1 LELVWDGKPVP
12 AASSALDDQGC
23 TAEFRAIERLF
34 QPTPD
39 RDVACWTNRL
49 FHGDNRDVM
58 RFMRP
63 EFAEG
68 IDLIYID
75 PPFDIGLDFGVRVRL
90 ASGREIETPAY
101 SDRWTPG
108 AGSHAHMMWERLHLM
123 RELLKPSGCIF
134 LHCDWRSS
142 AVMRLLL
149 DEVFGP
155 ACFRN
160 EIVWRRAPNLG
171 RQAASNQLGRVA
183 ESILVYSARP
193 GTPFLGTAPVK
204 SQAVPLDANGRP
216 RGTQWDDLRQCFFT
230 TAPRGDYT
238 DQSVARLR
246 GEGRI
251 HDTPS
256 GKVYVKYFL
265 RKGDDGRWYKDQP
278 VDTIWDDPDV
288 RPLRHCGR
296 EELAVGYATQ
306 KPEGLLR
313 RIISWAS
320 PPGGLVADFFCG
332 SGTTGV
338 AAQGLGRRWIMVDAS
353 PVAIRIARGRLIG
366 EVREQET
373 GGRVPDAFEVL
384 RADDR
389 HASRDVAST
398 GGDGL
403 AAARREVLDWFGA
416 RGDPPSDP
424 LLHGVAGDE
433 AVHVLPGPTRLDVA
447 GVEAAAGAAA
457 RSGFRRLCCLAE
469 RFDAGLHAFEIA
481 AGEGA
486 GVQVRLVPIP
496 GHGPDGSGDGC
507 RAWPGLPRIAI
518 EVDRD
523 HAGRIRVELLRC
535 EWEGPGAIG
544 GSDPLGAVDWWGVS
558 RVGDESGP
566 FTPEWQDQRTWRR
579 PRVEPVAFVPDA
591 CGPWSIRVGVMDI
604 LGRMWFVEST
614 IGRESERP
622 PDLSERRG

>member
-1 LELVWDGKPVP
+1 MARGLVDASGVAPSAFRPV
-12 AASSALDDQGC
+12 
-23 TAEFRAIERLF
+23 ER
-34 QPTPD
+34 PTSGIPG
-39 RDVACWTNRL
+39 RSGVAWHHRL

-58 RFMRP
+58 RFIRP
-63 EFAEG
+63 EFEQA

-75 PPFDIGLDFGVRVRL
+75 PPFDIGLDFGLRVRL
-90 ASGREIETPAY
+90 GSGGEVETPAY
-101 SDRWTPG
+101 SDRWASG

-123 RELLKPSGCIF
+123 RTLLKPSGCLF

-160 EIVWRRAPNLG
+160 EIIWRRAPNLG

-193 GTPFLGTAPVK
+193 GTPFLGTSPTK
-204 SQAVPLDANGRP
+204 SHAVPLDAKGRP
-216 RGTQWDDLRQCFFT
+216 RGAQWDDRRQCFFT

-313 RIISWAS
+313 RIIAWAS

-338 AAQGLGRRWIMVDAS
+338 VAQQLGRRWIMADAS
-353 PVAIRIARGRLIG
+353 PVAVRVARGRLIG
-366 EVREQET
+366 EAREQEAA
-373 GGRVPDAFEVL
+373 GRTPEAFEVF
-384 RADDR
+384 RSDDR
-389 HASRDVAST
+389 RASGELAVQG
-398 GGDGL
+398 GGDTAL
-403 AAARREVLDWFGA
+403 FRRGVLERFGA
-416 RGDPPSDP
+416 CGELPADPR
-424 LLHGVAGDE
+424 LHGAVGDE
-433 AVHVLPGPTRLDVA
+433 AVCVMPGPERLDRC
-447 GVEAAAGAAA
+447 GVEAAARAAA
-457 RSGFRRLCCLAE
+457 GSGFRRLCCLAE
-469 RFDAGLHAFEIA
+469 RFDAALHAFD
-481 AGEGA
+481 GVTGS

-496 GHGPDGSGDGC
+496 GHGPDAGGEGC
-507 RAWPGLPRIAI
+507 RSWAGLPRIAI
-518 EVDRD
+518 EAGRD
-523 HAGRIRVELLRC
+523 GAGRIRVELLRC
-535 EWEGPGAIG
+535 EWKGAAAIG
-544 GSDPLGAVDWWGVS
+544 GNDPLGAVEWWGVA

-566 FTPEWQDQRTWRR
+566 FAPEWHDQRTWRR
-579 PRVEPVAFVPDA
+579 PRVEPVASIA
-591 CGPWSIRVGVMDI
+591 EARIAAGPVTIRVGVMDI
-604 LGRMWFVEST
+604 LGRMWFVESSVDGEP
-614 IGRESERP
+614 GRP
-622 PDLSERRG
+622 GGVSERRR